1 MNQEPMWQIVPR
13 EMTPEMEAA
22 AKAAQKDGEDFAGQY
37 RAALAAYA
45 KATSGRKLVNK
56 SGVSVERGEE
66 LLRDLQG
73 GISSIAAG
81 ALFQYI
87 LTAEKRSAMA
97 IMRDEHMS
105 EQDADDLYAYCRTKW
120 LKNRLVVVEVPR
132 TRIAGFVQDED
143 ARAQAANEDRPQYL
157 VRQGLNISP
166 CLVRVRGADLEFITS
181 SGVLELKEVK
191 QLWLVSSTS

>member
-1 MNQEPMWQIVPR
+1 MTQEPMWQIVPR
-13 EMTPEMEAA
+13 EATPEMEAA
-22 AKAAQKDGEDFAGQY
+22 AKAAAKDGEDFAGQY

-45 KATSGRKLVNK
+45 KATGGRKPANK
-56 SGVSVERGEE
+56 SGVSVERGDE

-105 EQDADDLYAYCRTKW
+105 EQDAEDLYAYCRTKW

-143 ARAQAANEDRPQYL
+143 ARAQAANEERPQYL
-157 VRQGLNISP
+157 VRQGPNITP
-166 CLVRVRGADLEFITS
+166 CLVRVRDDSLEFITS
-181 SGVLELKEVK
+181 GSVLELKEVK
-191 QLWLVSSTS
+191 QLWLISSTN